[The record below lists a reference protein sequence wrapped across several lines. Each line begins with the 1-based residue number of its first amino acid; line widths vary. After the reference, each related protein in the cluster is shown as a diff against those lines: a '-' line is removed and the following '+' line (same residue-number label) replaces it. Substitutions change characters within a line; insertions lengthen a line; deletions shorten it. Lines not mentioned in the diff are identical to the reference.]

1 MVQTMSRS
9 SIIHRPTVIIII
21 VVVVVNSLIDV
32 AVLIIVIARIKTVA
46 VNLILGRTLS
56 NGNVKDTVFFQ

>member
-1 MVQTMSRS
+1 MSRS
-9 SIIHRPTVIIII
+9 SIIHRPTVIISI

>member
-9 SIIHRPTVIIII
+9 SIIHRPTVIISI